1 MLGKLSQTEV
11 FIIYSF
17 QQFYIVNQNNG
28 LLQSTTVMVEEFASN
43 AGLDIE
49 E

>member
-17 QQFYIVNQNNG
+17 QQFHILNQKNG
-28 LLQSTTVMVEEFASN
+28 LLQSSRVMVEEFASN
-43 AGLDIE
+43 AGQI
-49 E
+49 